1 MEYRK
6 RFNNT
11 IIMII
16 LLIAVVL
23 NIPPALRAD
32 DPLPKNIILFI
43 GDGMGVAHITAAKTV
58 KGKLFLEQFP
68 VGGFI
73 TTHASNAYITDSAAG
88 ATAIATGFKTYN
100 GAISISPSG
109 DTLKTVLE
117 YAEEYGKSTG
127 LVATCS
133 ITHATP
139 ACFAAHVRNR
149 SDNAAI
155 AEQIAASN
163 AEVLFGGGLGF
174 FLPASQGD
182 SLRKDDKDLVA
193 LLKQSSVVITT
204 PEEFIQ
210 LGTPDRVVGLF
221 ALEHPPAVDQRIISL
236 ADMTRKAI
244 DILSKNA
251 SGFFLMVEGS
261 QIDWEAH
268 DNESDGIIAETI
280 DFDDAVG
287 IGIEFAKREG
297 QTLIV
302 VTADHETGGYAL
314 EGGSVEMKTVTKT
327 GFATHSHTGVM
338 VPLLAFGPASQRFGG
353 IHDNTFVGETLIQ
366 LIQLSGNTE

>member
-1 MEYRK
+1 MKQRIKYYI
-6 RFNNT
+6 T
-11 IIMII
+11 IPIIVFISII
-16 LLIAVVL
+16 LWSSNAV
-23 NIPPALRAD
+23 RAD
-32 DPLPKNIILFI
+32 DPKPKNIILFI

-58 KGKLFLEQFP
+58 KGTLFLEQFP
-68 VGGFI
+68 VGGFV
-73 TTHASNAYITDSAAG
+73 TTHSSFSYITDSAAG
-88 ATAIATGFKTYN
+88 ATALATGFKTYN
-100 GAISISPSG
+100 GAISVSPAG

-117 YAEEYGKSTG
+117 YAEEMGKSTG

-139 ACFAAHVRNR
+139 ASFASHVRYR
-149 SDNAAI
+149 SDNATI
-155 AEQIAASN
+155 AEHITAGG
-163 AEVLFGGGLGF
+163 VDVIFGGGLGF

-182 SLRKDDKDLVA
+182 SLRKDDKDLIA
-193 LLKQSSVVITT
+193 LLKQSRVVITT

-210 LGTPDRVVGLF
+210 LDTPDRVVGLF
-221 ALEHPPAVDQRIISL
+221 ALEHFPPVDQRIVSL

-244 DILSKNA
+244 DILSKNE

-268 DNESDGIIAETI
+268 DGDSEGIIAETI

-287 IGIEFAKREG
+287 IGIEFAKKEG

-314 EGGSVEMKTVTKT
+314 EGGSIELKTVTKT
-327 GFATHSHTGVM
+327 NFTTRGHTGVM

-353 IHDNTFVGETLIQ
+353 IHDNTFIGETLIQ